1 MVREADLDE
10 KEVILNN
17 IGKKLL
23 NRINMEKIEIKS
35 KCSHTHEKESLQC
48 KLKRVWRLATSL
60 NIKKKGVFKYS
71 VIPEDLLMRTYY
83 NNKVAHDLL
92 AWMVGT

>member
-1 MVREADLDE
+1 MSS
-10 KEVILNN
+10 
-17 IGKKLL
+17 KLL
-23 NRINMEKIEIKS
+23 NRVNLEKIDIQS
-35 KCSHTHEKESLQC
+35 KCSKEHIQESLQT

-92 AWMVGT
+92 TWMVGT